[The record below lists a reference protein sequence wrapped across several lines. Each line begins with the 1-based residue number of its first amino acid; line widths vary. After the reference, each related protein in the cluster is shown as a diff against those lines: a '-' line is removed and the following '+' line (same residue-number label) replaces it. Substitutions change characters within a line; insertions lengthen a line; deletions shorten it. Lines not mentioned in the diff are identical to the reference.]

1 MLIALGII
9 AAVSGTLTYFLL
21 NKKKPDVPMSPIH
34 KNYTERPYDYKG
46 VRPHDFIGHNYQGN
60 RVMFYPYNYVN
71 G

>member
-1 MLIALGII
+1 MLLALGII

-21 NKKKPDVPMSPIH
+21 NKKQPVVQNYASKP
-34 KNYTERPYDYKG
+34 YQYKG
-46 VRPHDFIGHNYQGN
+46 VRKHDFIKE

>member
-1 MLIALGII
+1 MLLALGII

-21 NKKKPDVPMSPIH
+21 NKKQPVQ
-34 KNYTERPYDYKG
+34 NYTSKPYQYKG
-46 VRPHDFIGHNYQGN
+46 VRKHDFIKE

>member
-1 MLIALGII
+1 MLITLGII

-21 NKKKPDVPMSPIH
+21 NKKQPVVQPNYASKP
-34 KNYTERPYDYKG
+34 YEYKG
-46 VRPHDFIGHNYQGN
+46 VRKHDFIKE